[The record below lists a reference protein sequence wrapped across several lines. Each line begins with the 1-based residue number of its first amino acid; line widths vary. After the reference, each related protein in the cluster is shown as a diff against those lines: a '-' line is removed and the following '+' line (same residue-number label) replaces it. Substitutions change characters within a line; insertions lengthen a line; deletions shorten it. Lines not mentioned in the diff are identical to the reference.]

1 MMIRSILAAG
11 ALALGVTA
19 AIAQANVI
27 QQRQALMKQNGQ
39 ATRAVGG
46 MLRGQAPFDLAQ
58 TQAALKTYQN
68 AAQLV
73 PTLFPDTSKTGGDT
87 AALPMIWEAKAD
99 FVSLADKFGRDAAT
113 ALAAIKD
120 EASFKAEMP
129 KVLQNCQ
136 ACHDKFRKPS

>member
-1 MMIRSILAAG
+1 MIRSILAVG

-39 ATRAVGG
+39 ATRGVGG

-58 TQAALKTYQN
+58 AQAALKTYQN
-68 AAQLV
+68 AAQQV
-73 PTLFPDTSKTGGDT
+73 PTLFPDTSKTGDT
-87 AALPMIWEAKAD
+87 AALPAIWEAKAD
-99 FVSLADKFGRDAAT
+99 FVNLAEKFGRDATA
-113 ALAAIKD
+113 ALASIKD
-120 EASFKAEMP
+120 EATFKVEMP